1 MAKNKYENLRVP
13 LEKSST
19 DVIIPVD
26 PDLMIRE
33 ELIGP
38 HAVNYAVQ
46 HNSSARSYMYTAHQ
60 SQSVTL
66 IDGDIPIVQTGSDK
80 QLSKHTFGPM
90 AEDDCVVLRVVQRYG
105 GISDNYVHEI
115 TEKTYFTLKQE
126 LDENNRIV
134 KTLDI
139 INVPLFHSGYHQN
152 FGFSYVQ
159 DKEFLDSIK
168 RGTKL
173 PAGTRLAISPSVRD
187 HGGYALGVNANM
199 ILCTHPDI
207 AEDGV
212 IISESLSKKMRYD
225 VFETKA
231 IEFGSQ
237 YLPLNLYGDENEY
250 KPFPEIGEQINS
262 DSVLMALRNF
272 KDFGANKSGL
282 DEDPLDFSPA
292 LLSADDLRKF
302 DPIMDKCYY
311 VRGPGE
317 DVDIGNGQTVKSG
330 VVVDI
335 VCYKNPKKNSELYY
349 GMSKIPDKYAR
360 SYVKYYEDILE
371 AYRSICEELED
382 IDYGYGKEKIRK
394 SPQLHALIVRAGKIA
409 HEENIRHIKSNE
421 ALLNL
426 SKRLKQVKETST
438 SNLPN
443 KLGLSNRNEP
453 LDTYRIEF
461 TIRYTVTLGKGH
473 KISDQSGG
481 KGVVSEVRPDHL
493 MPYNEYG
500 RADIIMDSNS
510 IISRMN
516 MARPYQQEIN
526 GASRYCQLK
535 LREMANGV
543 RDTYQLS
550 DDLVEQMFTYLMGL
564 LGKFNTPQFDYYAQ
578 ADMNQKRE
586 ILNVCLNEEVYIMQ
600 QVSNP
605 KRLYQIVKDI
615 ENSEYAP
622 PRRPVHIPI
631 LEDDGKTVKEFI
643 TKDPI
648 LISPL
653 YTILICKTADNMLY
667 TSSPNLN
674 NFMFPIPVTAANRD
688 RLPYRNTPTK
698 ILSETEGRLYLYYGG
713 REAIAELKDRAN
725 SVPTHKAMYE
735 NILNAPQPS
744 NMEHAV
750 DRTVTPFGE
759 DSAIKL
765 VKAIFKPM
773 GFDYTYIKGQD

>member
-1 MAKNKYENLRVP
+1 MSNKYEHLRVP

-19 DVIIPVD
+19 EVIIPID

-66 IDGDIPIVQTGSDK
+66 IDGDIPIVQTGVDK

-90 AEDDCVVLRVVQRYG
+90 IEEDATVMRVVQRYG
-105 GISDNYVHEI
+105 GISDSYVHEV
-115 TEKTYFTLKQE
+115 TEKLFLILKQE
-126 LDENNRIV
+126 LDENNKVV

-139 INVPLFHSGYHQN
+139 VNVPLFHAGYHQN
-152 FGFSYVQ
+152 FGFSYVPNT
-159 DKEFLDSIK
+159 EVLDTIR

-173 PAGTRLAISPSVRD
+173 PAGTRLAVSPAVREN
-187 HGGYALGVNANM
+187 GGYALGVNANM
-199 ILCTHPDI
+199 LLCTHPDI

-212 IISESLSKKMRYD
+212 IISESLAKKMRYD

-231 IEFGSQ
+231 VEFGSQ
-237 YLPLNLYGDENEY
+237 YLPLNIYGDENEY

-262 DSVLMALRNF
+262 ESVLVALRNF
-272 KDFGANKSGL
+272 KDFGFNKAGL

-292 LLSADDLRKF
+292 LLSAKDLRTF
-302 DPIMDKCYY
+302 DPIFDKCTY

-317 DVDIGNGQTVKSG
+317 DIDIGNGQTVKSG
-330 VVVDI
+330 VVIDI
-335 VCYKNPKKNSELYY
+335 VCYKNPKKSSDLYH
-349 GMSKIPDKYAR
+349 GVAKIPDKYAR
-360 SYVKYYEDILE
+360 SYIKYCEDVLE
-371 AYRSICEELED
+371 AYRGACAELED
-382 IDYGYGKEKIRK
+382 KEYGFGNQNIQK
-394 SPQLHALIVRAGKIA
+394 SPQLRALIVKAGKIA
-409 HEENIRHIKSNE
+409 HEENMRFIKSNE
-421 ALLNL
+421 ALMSL
-426 SKRLKQVKETST
+426 SRRLKQIKETST

-453 LDTYRIEF
+453 LDTYRVEF
-461 TIRYTVTLGKGH
+461 TIKYTITLGKGH

-481 KGVVSEVRPDHL
+481 KGVISDVRPDHL
-493 MPYNEYG
+493 MPYNEFG

-510 IISRMN
+510 VISRMN
-516 MARPYQQEIN
+516 MARPYHQEIN

-543 RDTYQLS
+543 MDTYQLP
-550 DDLVEQMFTYLMGL
+550 DTLVEQMFTYLMGL
-564 LGKFNTPQFDYYAQ
+564 LGKFNTPQFDYYSN
-578 ADMNQKRE
+578 ADMDQKRE
-586 ILNVCLNEEVYIMQ
+586 ILNICLNEEVYIMQ

-622 PRRPVHIPI
+622 PRRRVHIPA
-631 LEDDGKTVKEFI
+631 LSDDGKTITEFI

-674 NFMFPIPVTAANRD
+674 NFMFPIPVTASNRD
-688 RLPYRNTPTK
+688 RLPFRNTPTK

-713 REAIAELKDRAN
+713 REAVAELKDRAN
-725 SVPTHKAMYE
+725 SLPTHKALYE
-735 NILNAPQPS
+735 NLLDAPQPT
-744 NMEHAV
+744 NIDEVV
-750 DRTVTPFGE
+750 DRTKTPFGQ

-765 VKAIFKPM
+765 IRSIFKPIGM
-773 GFDYTYIKGQD
+773 DYTYIPGAD